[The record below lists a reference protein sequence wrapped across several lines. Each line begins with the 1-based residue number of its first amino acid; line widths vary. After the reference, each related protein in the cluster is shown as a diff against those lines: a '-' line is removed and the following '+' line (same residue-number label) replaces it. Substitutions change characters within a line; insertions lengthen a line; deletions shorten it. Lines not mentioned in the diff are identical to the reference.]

1 MKHPFIPE
9 DAPFTGDQKSW
20 IAGFKAGLES
30 AKLIASENVSSI
42 TDSTDADTPTVNILY
57 GTQTGNA
64 EGLAMDAADIAKSNG
79 INPVVNGLDD
89 ISIDDFSSMQNVIV
103 SIATYGEGEMPD
115 NAQLFW
121 EALSSEGMNQL
132 PNMNFA
138 VLALGDTGYDE
149 FCQAGKLLDKRLE
162 ELGATRLV
170 DRIDCDV
177 DYEDFAEEWLNKTI
191 PLTSKNKNHKINSSY
206 GGINDELKKLKISK
220 PTIKDISNV
229 VCSIRKRKLPD
240 PKIIG
245 NAGSF
250 FKNPVVKKDKLE
262 WIKKYFNDVPSY
274 KLDDKNY
281 KIPAAWLI
289 ESAGLKGKELDGFG
303 IHKTQPLVLVNYGG
317 AKGEDIYKLSLSI
330 KEIIFKI
337 FKIELETEVNII

>member
-1 MKHPFIPE
+1 MIRKNISLKKYNSFNIDVNAKE
-9 DAPFTGDQKSW
+9 FVEVNSQDELIE
-20 IAGFKAGLES
+20 IANKT
-30 AKLIASENVSSI
+30 KDKNVLYLGGGS
-42 TDSTDADTPTVNILY
+42 NILFTRDFDGIVIHLNIKGVQFEKTNSDETVVQANAGENWNNFVEFCIKNNLGGIENLSMIPGNVGSAPVQNIGAY
-57 GTQTGNA
+57 GVELKDVFLTCEVFN
-64 EGLAMDAADIAKSNG
+64 KN
-79 INPVVNGLDD
+79 
-89 ISIDDFSSMQNVIV
+89 DFSIKTYNLEDCKFEYRN
-103 SIATYGEGEMPD
+103 SIFKE
-115 NAQLFW
+115 NKNLII
-121 EALSSEGMNQL
+121 LSL
-132 PNMNFA
+132 R
-138 VLALGDTGYDE
+138 L
-149 FCQAGKLLDKRLE
+149 KLR
-162 ELGATRLV
+162 
-170 DRIDCDV
+170 
-177 DYEDFAEEWLNKTI
+177 
-191 PLTSKNKNHKINSSY
+191 NKNHKINSSY

>member
-1 MKHPFIPE
+1 MIRKNISLKKYNSFNIDVNAKE
-9 DAPFTGDQKSW
+9 FVEVNSKDELIE
-20 IAGFKAGLES
+20 IANKT
-30 AKLIASENVSSI
+30 KDKNVLYLGGGS
-42 TDSTDADTPTVNILY
+42 NILFTRDFDGIVIHLNIKGVQFEKTNSDETVVQANAGENWNNFVEFCIKNNLGGIENLSMIPGNVGSAPVQNIGAY
-57 GTQTGNA
+57 GVELKDVFLTCEVFN
-64 EGLAMDAADIAKSNG
+64 KN
-79 INPVVNGLDD
+79 
-89 ISIDDFSSMQNVIV
+89 DFSIKTYNLEDCKFEYRN
-103 SIATYGEGEMPD
+103 SIFKE
-115 NAQLFW
+115 NKNLII
-121 EALSSEGMNQL
+121 LSL
-132 PNMNFA
+132 R
-138 VLALGDTGYDE
+138 L
-149 FCQAGKLLDKRLE
+149 KL
-162 ELGATRLV
+162 
-170 DRIDCDV
+170 
-177 DYEDFAEEWLNKTI
+177 
-191 PLTSKNKNHKINSSY
+191 KNKNHKINSSY

-317 AKGEDIYKLSLSI
+317 ARGEDIYKLSLSI

>member
-1 MKHPFIPE
+1 MIRKNISLKKYNSFNIDVNAKE
-9 DAPFTGDQKSW
+9 FVEVNSKDELIE
-20 IAGFKAGLES
+20 IANRTKD
-30 AKLIASENVSSI
+30 KNVLYLGGGS
-42 TDSTDADTPTVNILY
+42 NILFTRDFDGIVIHLNIKGVQFEKTNSDQTVVQANAGENWNNFVEFCIKNNLGGIENLSMIPGNVGSAPVQNIGAY
-57 GTQTGNA
+57 GVELKDVFLTCEVFN
-64 EGLAMDAADIAKSNG
+64 KN
-79 INPVVNGLDD
+79 
-89 ISIDDFSSMQNVIV
+89 DFSIKTYNLEDCKFEYRN
-103 SIATYGEGEMPD
+103 SIFKE
-115 NAQLFW
+115 NKNLII
-121 EALSSEGMNQL
+121 LSVRL
-132 PNMNFA
+132 
-138 VLALGDTGYDE
+138 
-149 FCQAGKLLDKRLE
+149 KL
-162 ELGATRLV
+162 
-170 DRIDCDV
+170 
-177 DYEDFAEEWLNKTI
+177 
-191 PLTSKNKNHKINSSY
+191 KNKNHKINSSY

>member
-1 MKHPFIPE
+1 MIRKNISLKKYNSFNIDVNAKE
-9 DAPFTGDQKSW
+9 FVEVNSKDELIE
-20 IAGFKAGLES
+20 IANRTKD
-30 AKLIASENVSSI
+30 KNVLYLGGGS
-42 TDSTDADTPTVNILY
+42 NILFTRDFDGIVIHLNIKGVQFEKTNSDETVVQANAGENWNNFVEFCIKNNLGGIENLSMIPGNVGSAPVQNIGAY
-57 GTQTGNA
+57 GVELKDVFLTCEVFN
-64 EGLAMDAADIAKSNG
+64 KN
-79 INPVVNGLDD
+79 
-89 ISIDDFSSMQNVIV
+89 DFSIKTYNLEDCKFEYRN
-103 SIATYGEGEMPD
+103 SIFKE
-115 NAQLFW
+115 NKNLII
-121 EALSSEGMNQL
+121 LSL
-132 PNMNFA
+132 R
-138 VLALGDTGYDE
+138 L
-149 FCQAGKLLDKRLE
+149 KLR
-162 ELGATRLV
+162 
-170 DRIDCDV
+170 
-177 DYEDFAEEWLNKTI
+177 
-191 PLTSKNKNHKINSSY
+191 NKNHKINSSY

>member
-1 MKHPFIPE
+1 MIRKNISLKKYNSFNIDVNAKE
-9 DAPFTGDQKSW
+9 FVEVNSRDELIE
-20 IAGFKAGLES
+20 IAKRT
-30 AKLIASENVSSI
+30 KDKNVLYLGGGS
-42 TDSTDADTPTVNILY
+42 NILFTRDFDGIVIHLNIKGVQFEKTNSDETVVQANAGENWNNFVEFCIKNNLGGIENLSMIPGNVGSAPVQNIGAY
-57 GTQTGNA
+57 GVELKDVFLTCEVFN
-64 EGLAMDAADIAKSNG
+64 KN
-79 INPVVNGLDD
+79 
-89 ISIDDFSSMQNVIV
+89 DFSIKTYNLEDCKFEYRN
-103 SIATYGEGEMPD
+103 SIFKE
-115 NAQLFW
+115 NKNLII
-121 EALSSEGMNQL
+121 LSVRL
-132 PNMNFA
+132 
-138 VLALGDTGYDE
+138 
-149 FCQAGKLLDKRLE
+149 KL
-162 ELGATRLV
+162 
-170 DRIDCDV
+170 
-177 DYEDFAEEWLNKTI
+177 
-191 PLTSKNKNHKINSSY
+191 KNKNHKINSSY

-262 WIKKYFNDVPSY
+262 WIQKYFNDVPSY

-289 ESAGLKGKELDGFG
+289 ESAGLKGKEFDGFG

>member
-1 MKHPFIPE
+1 MIRKNISLKKYNSFNIDVNAKE
-9 DAPFTGDQKSW
+9 FVEVNSKDELIE
-20 IAGFKAGLES
+20 IANKT
-30 AKLIASENVSSI
+30 KDKNVLYLGGGS
-42 TDSTDADTPTVNILY
+42 NILFTRDFDGIVIHLNIKGVQFEKTNSDETVVQANAGENWNNFVEFCIKNNLGGIENLSMIPGNVGSAPVQNIGAY
-57 GTQTGNA
+57 GVELKDVFLTCEVFN
-64 EGLAMDAADIAKSNG
+64 KN
-79 INPVVNGLDD
+79 
-89 ISIDDFSSMQNVIV
+89 DFSIKTYNLEDCKFEYRN
-103 SIATYGEGEMPD
+103 SIFKE
-115 NAQLFW
+115 NKNLII
-121 EALSSEGMNQL
+121 LSVRL
-132 PNMNFA
+132 
-138 VLALGDTGYDE
+138 
-149 FCQAGKLLDKRLE
+149 KLR
-162 ELGATRLV
+162 
-170 DRIDCDV
+170 
-177 DYEDFAEEWLNKTI
+177 
-191 PLTSKNKNHKINSSY
+191 NKNHKINSSY

-317 AKGEDIYKLSLSI
+317 AKGDDIYKLSLSI

>member
-1 MKHPFIPE
+1 MIRKNISLKKYNSFNIDVNAKE
-9 DAPFTGDQKSW
+9 FVEVNSRDELIE
-20 IAGFKAGLES
+20 IAKRT
-30 AKLIASENVSSI
+30 KDKNVLYLGGGS
-42 TDSTDADTPTVNILY
+42 NILFTRDFDGIVIHLNIKGVQFEKTNSDETVVQANAGENWNNFVEFCIKNNLGGIENLSMIPGNVGSAPVQNIGAY
-57 GTQTGNA
+57 GVELKDVFLTCEVFN
-64 EGLAMDAADIAKSNG
+64 KN
-79 INPVVNGLDD
+79 
-89 ISIDDFSSMQNVIV
+89 DFSIKTYNLEDCKFEYRN
-103 SIATYGEGEMPD
+103 SIFKE
-115 NAQLFW
+115 NKNLII
-121 EALSSEGMNQL
+121 LSL
-132 PNMNFA
+132 R
-138 VLALGDTGYDE
+138 L
-149 FCQAGKLLDKRLE
+149 KLR
-162 ELGATRLV
+162 
-170 DRIDCDV
+170 
-177 DYEDFAEEWLNKTI
+177 
-191 PLTSKNKNHKINSSY
+191 NKNHKINSSY

-240 PKIIG
+240 PKKIG

-262 WIKKYFNDVPSY
+262 WIQKYFNDVPSY

>member
-1 MKHPFIPE
+1 MIRKNISLKKYNSFNIE
-9 DAPFTGDQKSW
+9 VNAKEFVEVNSKDELIE
-20 IAGFKAGLES
+20 IANITKD
-30 AKLIASENVSSI
+30 KNVLYLGGGS
-42 TDSTDADTPTVNILY
+42 NILFTRDFDGIVIHLNIKGVQLEKTNSDETVVQANAGENWNNFVEFCIKNNLGGIENLSMIPGNVGSAPVQNIGAY
-57 GTQTGNA
+57 GVELKDVFLTCEVFN
-64 EGLAMDAADIAKSNG
+64 KN
-79 INPVVNGLDD
+79 
-89 ISIDDFSSMQNVIV
+89 DFSIKTYNLEDCKFEYRN
-103 SIATYGEGEMPD
+103 SIFKE
-115 NAQLFW
+115 NKNLII
-121 EALSSEGMNQL
+121 LSVRL
-132 PNMNFA
+132 
-138 VLALGDTGYDE
+138 
-149 FCQAGKLLDKRLE
+149 KL
-162 ELGATRLV
+162 
-170 DRIDCDV
+170 
-177 DYEDFAEEWLNKTI
+177 
-191 PLTSKNKNHKINSSY
+191 KNKNHKINSSY
-206 GGINDELKKLKISK
+206 GDINDELKKLKISK

-240 PKIIG
+240 PKKIG

-303 IHKTQPLVLVNYGG
+303 IHKSQPLVLVNYGG

>member
-1 MKHPFIPE
+1 MIRKNISLKKYNSFNIDVNAKE
-9 DAPFTGDQKSW
+9 FVEVNSKDELIE
-20 IAGFKAGLES
+20 IANKT
-30 AKLIASENVSSI
+30 KDKNVLYLGGGS
-42 TDSTDADTPTVNILY
+42 NILFTRDFDGIVIHLNIKGIQFEKTNSDETVVQANAGENWNNFVEFCIKNNLGGIENLSMIPGNVGSAPVQNIGAY
-57 GTQTGNA
+57 GVELKDVFLTCEVFN
-64 EGLAMDAADIAKSNG
+64 KN
-79 INPVVNGLDD
+79 
-89 ISIDDFSSMQNVIV
+89 DFSIKTYNLEDCKFEYRN
-103 SIATYGEGEMPD
+103 SIFKE
-115 NAQLFW
+115 NKNLII
-121 EALSSEGMNQL
+121 LSVRL
-132 PNMNFA
+132 
-138 VLALGDTGYDE
+138 
-149 FCQAGKLLDKRLE
+149 KLR
-162 ELGATRLV
+162 
-170 DRIDCDV
+170 
-177 DYEDFAEEWLNKTI
+177 
-191 PLTSKNKNHKINSSY
+191 NKNHKINSSY

-240 PKIIG
+240 PKKIG

-274 KLDDKNY
+274 KLDNKNY

>member
-1 MKHPFIPE
+1 MIRKNISLKKYNSFNIDVNAKE
-9 DAPFTGDQKSW
+9 FVEVNSRDELIE
-20 IAGFKAGLES
+20 IANRTKD
-30 AKLIASENVSSI
+30 KNVLYLGGGS
-42 TDSTDADTPTVNILY
+42 NILFTRDFDGIVIHLNIKGVQFEKTNSDETVVQANAGENWNNFVEFCIKNNLGGIENLSMIPGNVGSAPVQNIGAY
-57 GTQTGNA
+57 GVELKDVFLSCEVFN
-64 EGLAMDAADIAKSNG
+64 KN
-79 INPVVNGLDD
+79 
-89 ISIDDFSSMQNVIV
+89 DFSIKTYNLEDCKFEYRN
-103 SIATYGEGEMPD
+103 SIFKE
-115 NAQLFW
+115 NKNLII
-121 EALSSEGMNQL
+121 LSVRL
-132 PNMNFA
+132 
-138 VLALGDTGYDE
+138 
-149 FCQAGKLLDKRLE
+149 KL
-162 ELGATRLV
+162 
-170 DRIDCDV
+170 
-177 DYEDFAEEWLNKTI
+177 
-191 PLTSKNKNHKINSSY
+191 KNKNHKINSSY

-240 PKIIG
+240 PKKIG

-317 AKGEDIYKLSLSI
+317 ARGEDIYKLSLSI

>member
-1 MKHPFIPE
+1 MIRKNISLKKYNSFNIDVNTKE
-9 DAPFTGDQKSW
+9 FVEVNSKDELIE
-20 IAGFKAGLES
+20 IANKT
-30 AKLIASENVSSI
+30 KDKNVLYLGGGS
-42 TDSTDADTPTVNILY
+42 NILFTKDFDGIVIHLNIKGVQFEKTNSDETVVQANAGENWNNFVEFCIKNNLGGIENLSMIPGNVGSAPVQNIGAY
-57 GTQTGNA
+57 GVELKDVFLTCEVFN
-64 EGLAMDAADIAKSNG
+64 KN
-79 INPVVNGLDD
+79 
-89 ISIDDFSSMQNVIV
+89 DFSIKTYNLEDCKFEYRN
-103 SIATYGEGEMPD
+103 SIFKE
-115 NAQLFW
+115 NKNLII
-121 EALSSEGMNQL
+121 LSIRL
-132 PNMNFA
+132 
-138 VLALGDTGYDE
+138 
-149 FCQAGKLLDKRLE
+149 KL
-162 ELGATRLV
+162 
-170 DRIDCDV
+170 
-177 DYEDFAEEWLNKTI
+177 
-191 PLTSKNKNHKINSSY
+191 KNKNHKINSSY

-317 AKGEDIYKLSLSI
+317 AKGDDIYKLSLSI

>member
-1 MKHPFIPE
+1 MIRKNISLKKYNSFNIDVNAKE
-9 DAPFTGDQKSW
+9 FVEVNSKDELIE
-20 IAGFKAGLES
+20 IANRTKD
-30 AKLIASENVSSI
+30 KNVLYLGGGS
-42 TDSTDADTPTVNILY
+42 NILFTRDFDGIVIHLNIKGVQFEKTNSDQTVVQANAGENWNNFVEFCIKNNLGGIENLSMIPGNVGSAPVQNIGAY
-57 GTQTGNA
+57 GVELKDVFLTCEVFDKN
-64 EGLAMDAADIAKSNG
+64 
-79 INPVVNGLDD
+79 
-89 ISIDDFSSMQNVIV
+89 DFSIKTYNLEDCKFEYRN
-103 SIATYGEGEMPD
+103 SIFKE
-115 NAQLFW
+115 NKNLII
-121 EALSSEGMNQL
+121 LSVRL
-132 PNMNFA
+132 
-138 VLALGDTGYDE
+138 
-149 FCQAGKLLDKRLE
+149 KL
-162 ELGATRLV
+162 
-170 DRIDCDV
+170 
-177 DYEDFAEEWLNKTI
+177 
-191 PLTSKNKNHKINSSY
+191 KNKNHKINSSY

-240 PKIIG
+240 PKKIG

-317 AKGEDIYKLSLSI
+317 ARGEDIYKLSLSI

>member
-1 MKHPFIPE
+1 MVQANTGENWNNFVEFCIKNNLGGIENLSMIPGNVGS
-9 DAPFTGDQKSW
+9 APVQ
-20 IAGFKAGLES
+20 
-30 AKLIASENVSSI
+30 
-42 TDSTDADTPTVNILY
+42 NIGAY
-57 GTQTGNA
+57 GVELKDVFLTCEVFN
-64 EGLAMDAADIAKSNG
+64 KN
-79 INPVVNGLDD
+79 
-89 ISIDDFSSMQNVIV
+89 DFSIKTYNLEDCKFEYRN
-103 SIATYGEGEMPD
+103 SIFKE
-115 NAQLFW
+115 NKNLII
-121 EALSSEGMNQL
+121 LSVRL
-132 PNMNFA
+132 
-138 VLALGDTGYDE
+138 
-149 FCQAGKLLDKRLE
+149 KL
-162 ELGATRLV
+162 
-170 DRIDCDV
+170 
-177 DYEDFAEEWLNKTI
+177 
-191 PLTSKNKNHKINSSY
+191 KNKNHKINSSY
-206 GGINDELKKLKISK
+206 GVINDELKKLKISK

-240 PKIIG
+240 PKKIG

>member
-1 MKHPFIPE
+1 MIKKNISLKNYNSFNIE
-9 DAPFTGDQKSW
+9 VNAKEFVEVNSKDQLIE
-20 IAGFKAGLES
+20 IA
-30 AKLIASENVSSI
+30 NI
-42 TDSTDADTPTVNILY
+42 TKGKKVLYLGGGSNILFTRDFDGIVIHLNIKGVQFEKTNSDETVVQANAGENWNNFVEFCIKNNLGGIENLSMIPGNVGSAPVQNIGAY
-57 GTQTGNA
+57 GVELKDVFLTCEVFN
-64 EGLAMDAADIAKSNG
+64 KN
-79 INPVVNGLDD
+79 
-89 ISIDDFSSMQNVIV
+89 DFSIKTYNLEDCKFEYRN
-103 SIATYGEGEMPD
+103 SIFKE
-115 NAQLFW
+115 NKNLII
-121 EALSSEGMNQL
+121 LSVRL
-132 PNMNFA
+132 
-138 VLALGDTGYDE
+138 
-149 FCQAGKLLDKRLE
+149 KL
-162 ELGATRLV
+162 
-170 DRIDCDV
+170 
-177 DYEDFAEEWLNKTI
+177 
-191 PLTSKNKNHKINSSY
+191 KNRNHKINSSY
-206 GGINDELKKLKISK
+206 GVINDELKKLKISK

-240 PKIIG
+240 PKKIG

-250 FKNPVVKKDKLE
+250 FKNPVVKKHKLE

>member
-1 MKHPFIPE
+1 MIRKNISLKKYNSFNIDVNAKE
-9 DAPFTGDQKSW
+9 FVEVNSRDELIE
-20 IAGFKAGLES
+20 IANKT
-30 AKLIASENVSSI
+30 KDKNVLYLGGGS
-42 TDSTDADTPTVNILY
+42 NILFTRDFDGIVIHLNIKGVQFEKTNSDETVVQANAGENWNNFVEFCIKNNLGGIENLSMIPGNVGSAPVQNIGAY
-57 GTQTGNA
+57 GVELKDVFLTCEVFN
-64 EGLAMDAADIAKSNG
+64 KN
-79 INPVVNGLDD
+79 
-89 ISIDDFSSMQNVIV
+89 DFSIKTYNLEDCKFEYRN
-103 SIATYGEGEMPD
+103 SIFKE
-115 NAQLFW
+115 NKSLII
-121 EALSSEGMNQL
+121 LSL
-132 PNMNFA
+132 R
-138 VLALGDTGYDE
+138 L
-149 FCQAGKLLDKRLE
+149 KL
-162 ELGATRLV
+162 
-170 DRIDCDV
+170 
-177 DYEDFAEEWLNKTI
+177 
-191 PLTSKNKNHKINSSY
+191 KNKNHKINSSY

-240 PKIIG
+240 PKKIG

-250 FKNPVVKKDKLE
+250 FKNPVVRKDKLE

>member
-1 MKHPFIPE
+1 MIRKNISLKKYNSFNIDVNAKE
-9 DAPFTGDQKSW
+9 FVEVNSKDELIE
-20 IAGFKAGLES
+20 IANRTKD
-30 AKLIASENVSSI
+30 KNVLYLGGGS
-42 TDSTDADTPTVNILY
+42 NILFTRDFDGIVIHLNIKGVQFEKTNSDETVVQANAGENWNNFVEFCIKNNLGGIENLSMIPGNVGSAPVQNIGAY
-57 GTQTGNA
+57 GVELKDVFLTCEVFN
-64 EGLAMDAADIAKSNG
+64 KN
-79 INPVVNGLDD
+79 
-89 ISIDDFSSMQNVIV
+89 DFSIKTYNLEDCKFEYRN
-103 SIATYGEGEMPD
+103 SIFKE
-115 NAQLFW
+115 NKNLII
-121 EALSSEGMNQL
+121 LSVRL
-132 PNMNFA
+132 
-138 VLALGDTGYDE
+138 
-149 FCQAGKLLDKRLE
+149 KLR
-162 ELGATRLV
+162 
-170 DRIDCDV
+170 
-177 DYEDFAEEWLNKTI
+177 
-191 PLTSKNKNHKINSSY
+191 NKNHKINSSY

-240 PKIIG
+240 PKKIG

-317 AKGEDIYKLSLSI
+317 AKGDDIYKLSLSI

>member
-1 MKHPFIPE
+1 MIRKNISLKKYNSFNIDVNAKE
-9 DAPFTGDQKSW
+9 FVEVNSKDELIE
-20 IAGFKAGLES
+20 IANKT
-30 AKLIASENVSSI
+30 KDKNVLYLGGGS
-42 TDSTDADTPTVNILY
+42 NILFTKDFDGIVIHLNIKGVQFEKINSDETVVQANAGENWNNFVEFCIKNNLGGIENLSMIPGNVGSAPVQNIGAY
-57 GTQTGNA
+57 GVELKDVFLTCEVFN
-64 EGLAMDAADIAKSNG
+64 KN
-79 INPVVNGLDD
+79 
-89 ISIDDFSSMQNVIV
+89 DFSIKTYNLEDCKFDYRN
-103 SIATYGEGEMPD
+103 SIFKE
-115 NAQLFW
+115 NKNLII
-121 EALSSEGMNQL
+121 LSVRL
-132 PNMNFA
+132 
-138 VLALGDTGYDE
+138 
-149 FCQAGKLLDKRLE
+149 KL
-162 ELGATRLV
+162 
-170 DRIDCDV
+170 
-177 DYEDFAEEWLNKTI
+177 
-191 PLTSKNKNHKINSSY
+191 KNKNHKINSSY

-240 PKIIG
+240 PKKIG

-303 IHKTQPLVLVNYGG
+303 VHKTQPLVLVNYGG
-317 AKGEDIYKLSLSI
+317 AKGDDIYKLSLSI

>member
-1 MKHPFIPE
+1 MIRKNISLKKYNSFNIDVRAKE
-9 DAPFTGDQKSW
+9 FVEVNSQDELIE
-20 IAGFKAGLES
+20 IAK
-30 AKLIASENVSSI
+30 KTKDKNVLYLGGGS
-42 TDSTDADTPTVNILY
+42 NILFTRDFDGIVIHLNIKGVQFEKTNSDETVVQANAGENWNNFVEFCIKNNLGGIENLSMIPGNVGSAPVQNIGAY
-57 GTQTGNA
+57 GVELKDVFLTCEVFN
-64 EGLAMDAADIAKSNG
+64 KN
-79 INPVVNGLDD
+79 
-89 ISIDDFSSMQNVIV
+89 DFSIKTYNLEDCKFEYRN
-103 SIATYGEGEMPD
+103 SIFKE
-115 NAQLFW
+115 NKNLII
-121 EALSSEGMNQL
+121 LSVRL
-132 PNMNFA
+132 
-138 VLALGDTGYDE
+138 
-149 FCQAGKLLDKRLE
+149 KL
-162 ELGATRLV
+162 
-170 DRIDCDV
+170 
-177 DYEDFAEEWLNKTI
+177 
-191 PLTSKNKNHKINSSY
+191 KNKNHKINSSY
-206 GGINDELKKLKISK
+206 GGINDELKKFKISK

-317 AKGEDIYKLSLSI
+317 ARGEDIYKLSLSI

>member
-1 MKHPFIPE
+1 MIRKNISLKKYNSFNIDVNAKE
-9 DAPFTGDQKSW
+9 FVEVNSKDELIE
-20 IAGFKAGLES
+20 IANRTRDK
-30 AKLIASENVSSI
+30 NVLYLGGGS
-42 TDSTDADTPTVNILY
+42 NILFTRDFD
-57 GTQTGNA
+57 GIVIHLNIKGVQFEKTNSDQTVVQANA
-64 EGLAMDAADIAKSNG
+64 
-79 INPVVNGLDD
+79 
-89 ISIDDFSSMQNVIV
+89 
-103 SIATYGEGEMPD
+103 GE
-115 NAQLFW
+115 NW
-121 EALSSEGMNQL
+121 N
-132 PNMNFA
+132 NF
-138 VLALGDTGYDE
+138 VE
-149 FCQAGKLLDKRLE
+149 FCIKNNLGGIENLSMIPGNVGSAPVQNIGAYGVELKDVFLTCEVFNKNDLSIKIYNLEDCKFEYRNSIFKENKNLIILSVRLKL
-162 ELGATRLV
+162 
-170 DRIDCDV
+170 
-177 DYEDFAEEWLNKTI
+177 
-191 PLTSKNKNHKINSSY
+191 KNKNHKINSSY

-240 PKIIG
+240 PKKIG

>member
-1 MKHPFIPE
+1 MIRKNISLKKYNSFNIDVNAKE
-9 DAPFTGDQKSW
+9 FVEVNSKDELIE
-20 IAGFKAGLES
+20 IA
-30 AKLIASENVSSI
+30 NI
-42 TDSTDADTPTVNILY
+42 TKGKNILY
-57 GTQTGNA
+57 LGGGSNILFTRDFDGIVIHLNIKGVQFEKTNSDETVVQANAGENWNNFVEFCIKNNLGGIENLSMIPGNVGSA
-64 EGLAMDAADIAKSNG
+64 
-79 INPVVNGLDD
+79 PVQNIGAYGVELKDVFLTCEVFNKN
-89 ISIDDFSSMQNVIV
+89 DFSIKTYNLEDCKFEYRN
-103 SIATYGEGEMPD
+103 SIFKE
-115 NAQLFW
+115 NKNLII
-121 EALSSEGMNQL
+121 LSL
-132 PNMNFA
+132 R
-138 VLALGDTGYDE
+138 L
-149 FCQAGKLLDKRLE
+149 KL
-162 ELGATRLV
+162 
-170 DRIDCDV
+170 
-177 DYEDFAEEWLNKTI
+177 
-191 PLTSKNKNHKINSSY
+191 KNKNHKINSSY

-240 PKIIG
+240 PKKIG

-250 FKNPVVKKDKLE
+250 FKNPVIKKDKLE
-262 WIKKYFNDVPSY
+262 WIKKYFNNVPSY

>member
-1 MKHPFIPE
+1 MIRKNISLKKYNSFNIDVNAKEFVEVNSKDELIEIANKTKDKNVLYLGGGSNILFTKDFDGIVIHLNIKGVQFEKTNSDETVVQANAGENWNNFVEFCIKNNLGGIENLSMIPGNVGSAPVQNIGAYGVELKDVFLTCEVFNKNDFSIKTYNLE
-9 DAPFTGDQKSW
+9 DCKFEYRNS
-20 IAGFKAGLES
+20 IFKENKNLIILS
-30 AKLIASENVSSI
+30 VRLKLI
-42 TDSTDADTPTVNILY
+42 
-57 GTQTGNA
+57 
-64 EGLAMDAADIAKSNG
+64 
-79 INPVVNGLDD
+79 
-89 ISIDDFSSMQNVIV
+89 
-103 SIATYGEGEMPD
+103 
-115 NAQLFW
+115 
-121 EALSSEGMNQL
+121 
-132 PNMNFA
+132 
-138 VLALGDTGYDE
+138 
-149 FCQAGKLLDKRLE
+149 
-162 ELGATRLV
+162 
-170 DRIDCDV
+170 
-177 DYEDFAEEWLNKTI
+177 
-191 PLTSKNKNHKINSSY
+191 NKNHKINSSY

-240 PKIIG
+240 PKKIG

-317 AKGEDIYKLSLSI
+317 AKGDDIYKLSLSI

>member
-1 MKHPFIPE
+1 MIRKNISLKKYNSFNI
-9 DAPFTGDQKSW
+9 DVN
-20 IAGFKAGLES
+20 
-30 AKLIASENVSSI
+30 AKEFVEVNSQEELIEIASKTKDKNVLYLGGGS
-42 TDSTDADTPTVNILY
+42 NILFTRDFDGIVIHLNIKGVQFEKTNSDETVVQANAGENWNNFVEFCIKNNLGGIENLSMIPGNVGSAPVQNIGAY
-57 GTQTGNA
+57 GVELKDVFLTCEVFN
-64 EGLAMDAADIAKSNG
+64 KN
-79 INPVVNGLDD
+79 
-89 ISIDDFSSMQNVIV
+89 DFSIKTYNLEDCKFEYRN
-103 SIATYGEGEMPD
+103 SIFKE
-115 NAQLFW
+115 NKSLII
-121 EALSSEGMNQL
+121 LSL
-132 PNMNFA
+132 R
-138 VLALGDTGYDE
+138 L
-149 FCQAGKLLDKRLE
+149 KL
-162 ELGATRLV
+162 
-170 DRIDCDV
+170 
-177 DYEDFAEEWLNKTI
+177 
-191 PLTSKNKNHKINSSY
+191 KNKNHKINSSY

-317 AKGEDIYKLSLSI
+317 AKGGDIYKLSLSI

>member
-1 MKHPFIPE
+1 MIRKNISLKKYNSFNIDVNAKE
-9 DAPFTGDQKSW
+9 FVEVNSKDELIE
-20 IAGFKAGLES
+20 IANRTKD
-30 AKLIASENVSSI
+30 KNVLYLGGGS
-42 TDSTDADTPTVNILY
+42 NILFTRDFDGIVIHLNIKGIQFEKTNSDETVVEANAGENWNNFVEFCIKNNLGGIENLSMIPGNVGSAPVQNIGAY
-57 GTQTGNA
+57 GVELKDVFLTCEVFN
-64 EGLAMDAADIAKSNG
+64 KN
-79 INPVVNGLDD
+79 
-89 ISIDDFSSMQNVIV
+89 DFSIKTYNLEDCKFEYRN
-103 SIATYGEGEMPD
+103 SIFKE
-115 NAQLFW
+115 NKNLII
-121 EALSSEGMNQL
+121 LSL
-132 PNMNFA
+132 R
-138 VLALGDTGYDE
+138 L
-149 FCQAGKLLDKRLE
+149 KLR
-162 ELGATRLV
+162 
-170 DRIDCDV
+170 
-177 DYEDFAEEWLNKTI
+177 
-191 PLTSKNKNHKINSSY
+191 NKNHKINSSY

-240 PKIIG
+240 PKKIG

-262 WIKKYFNDVPSY
+262 WIQKYFNNVPSY

>member
-1 MKHPFIPE
+1 MIRKNISLKKYNSFNIDVNAKE
-9 DAPFTGDQKSW
+9 FVEVNSKDELIE
-20 IAGFKAGLES
+20 IANRTKD
-30 AKLIASENVSSI
+30 KNVLYLGGGS
-42 TDSTDADTPTVNILY
+42 NILFTRDFDGIVIHLNIKGVQFEKTNSDQTVVQANAGENWNNFVEFCIKNNLGGIENLSMIPGNIGSAPVQNIGAY
-57 GTQTGNA
+57 GVELKDVFLTCEVFN
-64 EGLAMDAADIAKSNG
+64 KN
-79 INPVVNGLDD
+79 
-89 ISIDDFSSMQNVIV
+89 DFSIKTYNLEDCKFEYRN
-103 SIATYGEGEMPD
+103 SIFKE
-115 NAQLFW
+115 NKNLII
-121 EALSSEGMNQL
+121 LSVRL
-132 PNMNFA
+132 
-138 VLALGDTGYDE
+138 
-149 FCQAGKLLDKRLE
+149 KL
-162 ELGATRLV
+162 
-170 DRIDCDV
+170 
-177 DYEDFAEEWLNKTI
+177 
-191 PLTSKNKNHKINSSY
+191 KNKNHKINSSY

-240 PKIIG
+240 PKKIG

-317 AKGEDIYKLSLSI
+317 ARGEDIYKLSLSI

>member
-1 MKHPFIPE
+1 MIRKNISLKKYNSFNIDVNAKE
-9 DAPFTGDQKSW
+9 FVEVNSKDELIE
-20 IAGFKAGLES
+20 IANRTKD
-30 AKLIASENVSSI
+30 KNVLYLGGGS
-42 TDSTDADTPTVNILY
+42 NILFTRDFD
-57 GTQTGNA
+57 GIVIHLNIKGVQFEKTNSDETVVQANA
-64 EGLAMDAADIAKSNG
+64 
-79 INPVVNGLDD
+79 
-89 ISIDDFSSMQNVIV
+89 
-103 SIATYGEGEMPD
+103 GE
-115 NAQLFW
+115 NW
-121 EALSSEGMNQL
+121 N
-132 PNMNFA
+132 NF
-138 VLALGDTGYDE
+138 VE
-149 FCQAGKLLDKRLE
+149 FCIKNNLGGIENLSMIPGNVGSAPVQNIGAYGVELKDVFLTCEVFNKNDLSIKTYNLEDCKFEYRNSIFKENKNLIILSVRLKL
-162 ELGATRLV
+162 
-170 DRIDCDV
+170 
-177 DYEDFAEEWLNKTI
+177 
-191 PLTSKNKNHKINSSY
+191 KNRNHKINSTY

-240 PKIIG
+240 PKKIG

>member
-1 MKHPFIPE
+1 MIRKNISLKKYNSFNIDVNAKE
-9 DAPFTGDQKSW
+9 FVEVNSKDELIE
-20 IAGFKAGLES
+20 IANRTKD
-30 AKLIASENVSSI
+30 KNVLYLGGGS
-42 TDSTDADTPTVNILY
+42 NILFTRDFDGIVIHLNIKGVQFEKTNSDETVVQANAGENWNNFVEFCIKNNLGGIENLSMIPGNVGSAPVQNIGAY
-57 GTQTGNA
+57 GVELKDVFLTCEVFDKN
-64 EGLAMDAADIAKSNG
+64 
-79 INPVVNGLDD
+79 
-89 ISIDDFSSMQNVIV
+89 DFSIKTYNLEDCKFEYRN
-103 SIATYGEGEMPD
+103 SIFKE
-115 NAQLFW
+115 NKNLII
-121 EALSSEGMNQL
+121 LSVRL
-132 PNMNFA
+132 
-138 VLALGDTGYDE
+138 
-149 FCQAGKLLDKRLE
+149 KL
-162 ELGATRLV
+162 
-170 DRIDCDV
+170 
-177 DYEDFAEEWLNKTI
+177 
-191 PLTSKNKNHKINSSY
+191 KNKNHKINSSY

-240 PKIIG
+240 PKKIG

-317 AKGEDIYKLSLSI
+317 AKGDDIYKLSLSI

>member
-1 MKHPFIPE
+1 MIRKNISLKKYNSFNIDVNAKE
-9 DAPFTGDQKSW
+9 FVEVNSKDELIE
-20 IAGFKAGLES
+20 IANRTKD
-30 AKLIASENVSSI
+30 KNVLYLGGGS
-42 TDSTDADTPTVNILY
+42 NILFTRDFDGIVIHLNIKGVQFEKTNSDETVVQAYAGENWSNFVEFCIKNNLGGIENLSMIPGNVGSAPIQNIGAY
-57 GTQTGNA
+57 GVELKDVFLTCEVFN
-64 EGLAMDAADIAKSNG
+64 KN
-79 INPVVNGLDD
+79 
-89 ISIDDFSSMQNVIV
+89 DFSIKTYNLEDCKFEYRN
-103 SIATYGEGEMPD
+103 SIFKE
-115 NAQLFW
+115 NKNLII
-121 EALSSEGMNQL
+121 LSVRL
-132 PNMNFA
+132 
-138 VLALGDTGYDE
+138 
-149 FCQAGKLLDKRLE
+149 KL
-162 ELGATRLV
+162 
-170 DRIDCDV
+170 
-177 DYEDFAEEWLNKTI
+177 
-191 PLTSKNKNHKINSSY
+191 KNKNHKINSSY

-240 PKIIG
+240 PKKIG

-317 AKGEDIYKLSLSI
+317 AKGDDIYKLSLSI

>member
-1 MKHPFIPE
+1 MIKKNISLKNYNSFNIE
-9 DAPFTGDQKSW
+9 VNAKEFVEVNSKDQLIE
-20 IAGFKAGLES
+20 IA
-30 AKLIASENVSSI
+30 NI
-42 TDSTDADTPTVNILY
+42 TKGKKVLYLGGGSNILFTRDFDGIVIHLNIKGVQFEKTNSDETVVQANAGENWNNFVEFCIKNNLGGIENLSMIPGNVGSAPVQNIGAY
-57 GTQTGNA
+57 GVELKDVFLTCEVFN
-64 EGLAMDAADIAKSNG
+64 KN
-79 INPVVNGLDD
+79 
-89 ISIDDFSSMQNVIV
+89 DFSIKTYNLEDCKFEYRN
-103 SIATYGEGEMPD
+103 SIFKE
-115 NAQLFW
+115 NKNLII
-121 EALSSEGMNQL
+121 LSVRL
-132 PNMNFA
+132 
-138 VLALGDTGYDE
+138 
-149 FCQAGKLLDKRLE
+149 KL
-162 ELGATRLV
+162 
-170 DRIDCDV
+170 
-177 DYEDFAEEWLNKTI
+177 
-191 PLTSKNKNHKINSSY
+191 KNRNHKINSSY
-206 GGINDELKKLKISK
+206 GVINDELKKLKISK

-240 PKIIG
+240 PKKIG

-250 FKNPVVKKDKLE
+250 FKNPVVKKHKLE

-317 AKGEDIYKLSLSI
+317 ARGEDIYKLSLSI

>member
-1 MKHPFIPE
+1 MIRKNISLKKYNSFNIDVNAKE
-9 DAPFTGDQKSW
+9 FVEVNSKDELIE
-20 IAGFKAGLES
+20 IANKT
-30 AKLIASENVSSI
+30 KDKNVLYLGGGS
-42 TDSTDADTPTVNILY
+42 NILFTRDFDGIVIHLNIKGVQFEKTNSDETVVQANAGENWNNFVEFCIKNNLGGIENLSMIPGNVGSAPVQNIGAY
-57 GTQTGNA
+57 GVELKDVFLTCEVFN
-64 EGLAMDAADIAKSNG
+64 KN
-79 INPVVNGLDD
+79 
-89 ISIDDFSSMQNVIV
+89 DFSIKTYNLEDCKFEYRN
-103 SIATYGEGEMPD
+103 SIFKE
-115 NAQLFW
+115 NKNLII
-121 EALSSEGMNQL
+121 LSL
-132 PNMNFA
+132 R
-138 VLALGDTGYDE
+138 L
-149 FCQAGKLLDKRLE
+149 KLR
-162 ELGATRLV
+162 
-170 DRIDCDV
+170 
-177 DYEDFAEEWLNKTI
+177 
-191 PLTSKNKNHKINSSY
+191 NKNHKINSSY

-317 AKGEDIYKLSLSI
+317 ARGEDIYKLSLSI

>member
-1 MKHPFIPE
+1 MIRKNISLKNYNSFNIE
-9 DAPFTGDQKSW
+9 VNAKEFVEVNSKDQLIE
-20 IAGFKAGLES
+20 IA
-30 AKLIASENVSSI
+30 NI
-42 TDSTDADTPTVNILY
+42 TKGKKVLYLGGGSNILFTRDFDGIVIHLNIKGVQFEKTNSDETVVQANAGENWNNFVEFCIKNNLGGIENLSMIPGNVGSAPVQNIGAY
-57 GTQTGNA
+57 GVELKDVFLTCEVFN
-64 EGLAMDAADIAKSNG
+64 KN
-79 INPVVNGLDD
+79 
-89 ISIDDFSSMQNVIV
+89 DFSIKTYNLEDCKFEYRN
-103 SIATYGEGEMPD
+103 SI
-115 NAQLFW
+115 F
-121 EALSSEGMNQL
+121 
-132 PNMNFA
+132 
-138 VLALGDTGYDE
+138 
-149 FCQAGKLLDKRLE
+149 K
-162 ELGATRLV
+162 
-170 DRIDCDV
+170 
-177 DYEDFAEEWLNKTI
+177 
-191 PLTSKNKNHKINSSY
+191 KNKNLIILSVRLKLKNRNHKINSSY

-240 PKIIG
+240 PKKIG

>member
-1 MKHPFIPE
+1 MIRKNISLKKYNSFNIDVNAKE
-9 DAPFTGDQKSW
+9 FVEVNSKDELIE
-20 IAGFKAGLES
+20 IA
-30 AKLIASENVSSI
+30 NI
-42 TDSTDADTPTVNILY
+42 TKGKNILY
-57 GTQTGNA
+57 LGGGSNILFTRDFDGIVIHLNIKGVQFEKINSDETVVQANAGENWNNFVEFCIKNNLGGIENLSMIPGNVGSA
-64 EGLAMDAADIAKSNG
+64 
-79 INPVVNGLDD
+79 PVQNIGAYGVELKDVFLTCEVFNKN
-89 ISIDDFSSMQNVIV
+89 DFSIKTFNLEDCKFEYRN
-103 SIATYGEGEMPD
+103 SIFKE
-115 NAQLFW
+115 NKNLII
-121 EALSSEGMNQL
+121 LSVRL
-132 PNMNFA
+132 
-138 VLALGDTGYDE
+138 
-149 FCQAGKLLDKRLE
+149 KL
-162 ELGATRLV
+162 
-170 DRIDCDV
+170 
-177 DYEDFAEEWLNKTI
+177 
-191 PLTSKNKNHKINSSY
+191 KNKNHKINSSY

-240 PKIIG
+240 PKKIG

-317 AKGEDIYKLSLSI
+317 AKGDDIYKLSLSI